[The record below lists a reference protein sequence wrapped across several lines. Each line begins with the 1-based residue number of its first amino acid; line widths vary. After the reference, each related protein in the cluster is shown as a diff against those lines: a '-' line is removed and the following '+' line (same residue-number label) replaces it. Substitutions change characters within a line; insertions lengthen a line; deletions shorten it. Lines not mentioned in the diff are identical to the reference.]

1 MWEAYEQAEAE
12 VLYEGE
18 WHTPYVEHFRASDGD
33 APLEYHHHN
42 LGISLE
48 EALKISSAA
57 CGQVSYRK
65 LDLSEE
71 TVDRVWNRLM
81 EDDIIHA
88 SVTEHQASPIKEY
101 RQSDIYLWPE
111 GVSHIDKEGNLWS
124 AKFKHWIM
132 HRKLIPHESFQGKC
146 SPKLEVN

>member
-1 MWEAYEQAEAE
+1 MEW
-12 VLYEGE
+12 LCKGD
-18 WHTPYVEHFRASDGD
+18 WHTPYYGKGYWSKGYWMGD
-33 APLEYHHHN
+33 NLDSNGHTLEQ
-42 LGISLE
+42 
-48 EALKISSAA
+48 ALKISSAA

-71 TVDRVWNRLM
+71 TVDRVWKRLM

-101 RQSDIYLWPE
+101 RQNTICGWPE
-111 GVSHIDKEGNLWS
+111 GVSHVDKEGNLWS

-132 HRKLIPHESFQGKC
+132 HRKLIPNESFQGKFV
-146 SPKLEVN
+146 PQEIV